1 MFAKMKVM
9 TATPN
14 SDVSILQRM
23 QEPIV
28 VYTNYKDVY
37 STVSNIR
44 KDIDHP
50 TIVIYDV
57 GNKTPNQ
64 VILEHR
70 SRLAEHNVTELEPFD
85 LPDVN
90 EIYVPIF
97 IFIVILVVV
106 GILIYSFSK
115 KR

>member
-1 MFAKMKVM
+1 MKVM

-23 QEPIV
+23 QEPII
-28 VYTNYKDVY
+28 VYTQYKDIY
-37 STVSNIR
+37 ALISNIR
-44 KDIDHP
+44 KDIDYP

-57 GNKTPNQ
+57 GSKTPNQ

-97 IFIVILVVV
+97 ICIVILIIV
-106 GILIYSFSK
+106 GVLIYSCIR